1 LLIIFSWSLTWCVK
15 NQRKWGKRTDK
26 AGPTAHRIAWNI
38 DGKFQQQRVALRTVG
53 YQGLV
58 GGEDDVPLL
67 EEEEPLPLPFSVHE
81 EKVEGRKEGD
91 TMYIKMAAI
100 NGAVGHGAE
109 DTDLPQ
115 IAPNGTAGAARP
127 AVATYPPPAPPAPAE
142 MEENSQDSSV
152 TSQSKHSQIGLQG
165 SRPPPRRR
173 SNADLSIRESL
184 PSSPPSRS
192 SPNSTTTPN
201 EATNNNPHGSL
212 DPAHD
217 DESAFVQYPT
227 GKYGSIEARYVA
239 NADAPTPIHP
249 QFLHL

>member
-1 LLIIFSWSLTWCVK
+1 VVSDVVVK
-15 NQRKWGKRTDK
+15 KQRKWGKRTDK
-26 AGPTAHRIAWNI
+26 AGPTARRIAWNI
-38 DGKFQQQRVALRTVG
+38 DSKFQQQRVALRTVG

-58 GGEDDVPLL
+58 GGGDDVPFL

-91 TMYIKMAAI
+91 TMYIETAAI

-109 DTDLPQ
+109 DIDLPQ
-115 IAPNGTAGAARP
+115 IAPNGTAGVARA

-152 TSQSKHSQIGLQG
+152 TSRSRRSRISLQRSQPHSG
-165 SRPPPRRR
+165 RR
-173 SNADLSIRESL
+173 SNAGLSIRESL
-184 PSSPPSRS
+184 PSPPPSRS

-212 DPAHD
+212 DLAHD
-217 DESAFVQYPT
+217 DESAVVQYPT